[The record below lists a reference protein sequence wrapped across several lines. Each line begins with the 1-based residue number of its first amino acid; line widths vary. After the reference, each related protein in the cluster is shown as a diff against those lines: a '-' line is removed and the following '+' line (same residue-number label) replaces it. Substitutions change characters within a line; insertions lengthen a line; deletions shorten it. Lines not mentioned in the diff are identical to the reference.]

1 MKLVKKSPVML
12 KITGL
17 IITLFLGAC
26 AGVAVQPESLGDR
39 AQARWDALLAQ
50 DFEKAYS
57 YLSPGYRSSVSSRD
71 FEIGFLLRRVGYTSA
86 EYIDSECQNDAC
98 DVSMKI
104 GYMIIAPL
112 RGVNVWN
119 SKTTI
124 EEKWIR
130 IDNQWWHLPKK

>member
-1 MKLVKKSPVML
+1 MTFINKLPVL
-12 KITGL
+12 FRATGL
-17 IITLFLGAC
+17 LAALILTAC
-26 AGVAVQPESLGDR
+26 SSVPVQPESLGDR

-50 DFEKAYS
+50 DFEEAYS
-57 YLSPGYRSSVSSRD
+57 YLTPGYRSSVSSRD

-86 EYIDSECQNDAC
+86 EYIDSECQIDAC